1 VNKSKK
7 AITIFITI
15 AVIIKLL
22 SIVTP
27 SQAEESLSLRLS
39 FDQPYYNSN
48 QKFTAIITV
57 NNAATKRVTSAR
69 VKLYIGQRLELDK
82 NRSLPTKLPT
92 KTSYTYSWS
101 RTLKPGE
108 TQLKATKALSSLKL
122 REGTYPAWATITVK
136 NKTISK
142 KLSALVIVD
151 QKVVPP
157 LSVALLWNLH
167 DYAHFD
173 GNNLFIDDNIQK
185 DCIINS
191 NHAGRYSIFLSSLVT
206 HPNFKVNM
214 NFTPLLAQQIV
225 EISKGYKTKKDGK
238 VVTIGKDSKDS
249 SNAQKIISGYA
260 RLAKNGQIEML
271 PAPYSYPSL
280 DYLAEQGWKEDIVN
294 QIKKGKTV
302 TKEIFELPEAPAGIY
317 IPNLKLTNKTFN
329 YLEKD
334 QVKYMVLDGSYIENL
349 QQEDKDI
356 YRPYQVKDG
365 QGDKTMVFFSDNFAS
380 SILTD
385 NSDPE
390 ASAQLFL
397 GILAETYLKQ
407 PDRQKV
413 VVIAPDAK
421 TFYPSAEL
429 LETLYTRFEQTPWLN
444 SVTFSRASQI
454 VPADTK
460 PIDLTIEPD
469 EESTINGDYGKELIS
484 TRNTYHQFKAMT
496 TAAHPLEKELL
507 DYLFIAESRDFLN
520 QKNGGKENPG
530 FVFLEKIRAD
540 IRTELDKIK
549 MPDNQTITFTSSK
562 GKIPIAIDNKSN
574 YSYKITMTVQAENLA
589 FPNGN
594 SKTIE
599 LHPGE
604 NFFTLPVIA
613 KTSNPQE
620 ITVTLHYG
628 DYIIKQGSLSLKSMY
643 YNITIIVII
652 CLLLI
657 SVAFPLGWRYLKTV
671 QNSSNKNIN
680 AD

>member
-7 AITIFITI
+7 AIIVIVVI
-15 AVIIKLL
+15 AVIFELL
-22 SIVTP
+22 SMVCP

-39 FDQPYYNSN
+39 FDQPYYNSS
-48 QKFTAIITV
+48 QKFTAIIAV
-57 NNAATKRVTSAR
+57 NNAATKRVANAKIR
-69 VKLYIGQRLELDK
+69 FYIGKRLELDK
-82 NRSLPTKLPT
+82 DRSLPTKLPT

-108 TQLKATKALSSLKL
+108 TQLKTTKTLSGLKL
-122 REGTYPAWATITVK
+122 KEGTYPAWATITVK
-136 NKTISK
+136 NKTILK

-173 GNNLFIDDNIQK
+173 GNHIFIDDKIQK
-185 DCIINS
+185 DCNINS

-214 NFTPLLAQQIV
+214 NFTPLLAQQIT
-225 EISKGYKTKKDGK
+225 EISKGYKIKKDGK
-238 VVTIGKDSKDS
+238 TVAVGKDSKDS

-260 RLAKNGQIEML
+260 RLAKNGQIEMI

-280 DYLAEQGWKEDIVN
+280 DYLAEQGWEEDIVN
-294 QIKKGKTV
+294 QVKKGKTV
-302 TKEIFELPEAPAGIY
+302 TKELFELPDAPAGIY
-317 IPNLKLTNKTFN
+317 IPDLKLTNKALN

-334 QVKYMVLDGSYIENL
+334 GAKYMVLDGSYIENL
-349 QQEDKDI
+349 QQEEKDI
-356 YRPYQVKDG
+356 YRPYLVKTG
-365 QGDKTMVFFSDNFAS
+365 QNNATMVFFSDNFAS
-380 SILTD
+380 SILSD

-390 ASAQLFL
+390 ASTQLFL

-407 PDRQKV
+407 PEKQKV
-413 VVIAPDAK
+413 VVIVPDAK
-421 TFYPSAEL
+421 TFHPSAEL

-454 VPADTK
+454 VPTDTK
-460 PIDLTIEPD
+460 PIELTIDAD
-469 EESTINGDYGKELIS
+469 EKSTINSDYSKELIS
-484 TRNTYHQFKAMT
+484 TRNTYRQFKNMT
-496 TAAHPLEKELL
+496 KSTHHLEKGLL
-507 DYLFIAESRDFLN
+507 DCLFLAESSDFLGRE
-520 QKNGGKENPG
+520 NGKKENPG
-530 FVFLEKIRAD
+530 FGFLEKIREE

-562 GKIPIAIDNKSN
+562 GKIPIAIDNKSD
-574 YSYKITMTVQAENLA
+574 YSYKITMTVQAENLG

-620 ITVTLHYG
+620 ITVVLHYG
-628 DYIIKQGSLSLKSMY
+628 DYIIRQGSLSLKSMY
-643 YNITIIVII
+643 YNITIIGII
-652 CLLLI
+652 GLLLI
-657 SVAFPLGWRYLKTV
+657 AVALPLAWRYLKTL
-671 QNSSNKNIN
+671 QNSSNKKIN